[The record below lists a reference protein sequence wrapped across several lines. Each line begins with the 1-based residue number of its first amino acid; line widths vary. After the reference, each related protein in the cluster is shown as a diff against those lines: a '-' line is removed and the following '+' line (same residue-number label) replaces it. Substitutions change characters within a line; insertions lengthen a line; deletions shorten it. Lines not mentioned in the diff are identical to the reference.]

1 MARVKLRCI
10 FGCLGLK
17 SSYQEKGLLTQN
29 PFNTIHFSIERCSA
43 TKQINSTIYYWFLSC
58 QPLAAPHSMSPTR
71 TQWASNVFCTSNG
84 RLYEFRTSYRR
95 PRTSDAQWE
104 LTGNRI
110 HDPQGIFNSSKRGIT
125 GFCI

>member
-84 RLYEFRTSYRR
+84 RLYEFRTSYRH
-95 PRTSDAQWE
+95 PKDV
-104 LTGNRI
+104 
-110 HDPQGIFNSSKRGIT
+110 
-125 GFCI
+125 